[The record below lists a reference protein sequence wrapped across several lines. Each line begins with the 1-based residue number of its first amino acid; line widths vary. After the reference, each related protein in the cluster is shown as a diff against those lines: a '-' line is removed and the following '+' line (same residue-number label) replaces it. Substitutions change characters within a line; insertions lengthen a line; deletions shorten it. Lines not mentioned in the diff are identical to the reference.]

1 MATKLSIIIVNYKS
15 WEVLRQN
22 LKALVSFQFPDFELE
37 IIVVDNYSNDGK
49 LPGFLAKFPKVKFME
64 NSGNNGFAHG
74 CNFGA
79 EKSTGDLL
87 LFLNPDTLAT
97 AESISAME
105 KAYQTDS
112 EAGIVSC
119 IQSEKPS
126 SYQKILP
133 SFWTLFGIQRSIYK
147 MIFSKKIS
155 ETNCKTCDCQ
165 AVNPEWISGSVVM
178 ISRENF
184 ERSGKWNTDYW
195 MYSEDVEL
203 SLRVRQLG
211 QKLIMLCDF
220 PIKHEHGGA
229 SRRNIR
235 TAALTKTE
243 VIISQHV
250 YINNNFKGVEK
261 ILSHTVMVLNNLIFK
276 SLLPFLGLILF
287 FLPKGRLQILLAK
300 NLYGYYLNA
309 LFHGTWMSPRAV
321 RK

>member
-15 WEVLRQN
+15 WEVLGQN
-22 LKALVSFQFPDFELE
+22 LKALVSFQFPDFEME
-37 IIVVDNYSNDGK
+37 IIVVDNHSNDGK
-49 LPGFLAKFPKVKFME
+49 LPGFLAEFPKVKFIE

-79 EKSTGDLL
+79 ENASGDLL

-97 AESISAME
+97 AESISAMV

-133 SFWTLFGIQRSIYK
+133 SFWTLFGLQRSIYK
-147 MIFSKKIS
+147 LIFSKKFS
-155 ETNCKTCDCQ
+155 KNNCKTCTCE

-184 ERSGKWNTDYW
+184 EKAGKWNTDFW

-211 QKLIMLCDF
+211 KKLIMLCDF

-229 SRRNIR
+229 SRRNIK

-250 YINNNFKGVEK
+250 YIRNNFKGVEK
-261 ILSHTVMVLNNLIFK
+261 ILSHTVLVLNNLIFK
-276 SLLPFLGLILF
+276 SLLALIGFVLF
-287 FLPKGRLQILLAK
+287 FLPKGRLQIMLAK
-300 NLYGYYLNA
+300 NIFGYYLNA
-309 LFHGTWMSPRAV
+309 IFRGTWISPRSV
-321 RK
+321 RE